1 MVEVF
6 ILLLFSLFFAIAY
19 WYFLIKKNYRQ
30 GRNDHNQNGPS
41 LGRWTPGRSI
51 TCVYCQTVF
60 VMPQNAQQR
69 VERFTLRNYANNPN
83 PQHDYW
89 VSLDP
94 DDYCPNQ
101 KNHSPKRSSGLAQLD
116 QRITEYQQSLPN
128 QPSTS
133 DRTRK
138 PRDLLLVP
146 GYRITHPVFGV
157 GEVLAVQGEGREA
170 EATVKFD
177 SRGIKRLATAWAPI
191 TKHE

>member
-51 TCVYCQTVF
+51 TCVCCQTRF

-69 VERFTLRNYANNPN
+69 VKGMSIGRGVYWERLT
-83 PQHDYW
+83 
-89 VSLDP
+89 P
-94 DDYCPNQ
+94 DDYCPN
-101 KNHSPKRSSGLAQLD
+101 KNNHPHFWKWD
-116 QRITEYQQSLPN
+116 QRYGKNEHPPL

-133 DRTRK
+133 DRRRE

-146 GYRITHPVFGV
+146 GDRVTHPVFGV